1 MIASPA
7 CSASGPLMS
16 RRMYLMGART
26 IRFIRSSVTRTRPR
40 FRNLA
45 RSARSSWNRTLN
57 FSGLHSR
64 YSSPS
69 CSRTCQ
75 YQDSAI
81 STRTLRLSGLP
92 LVGQGRL
99 GDLAGQRAGD
109 VPRPVRAGRVGDLLR
124 QLGREGPA
132 APGERGPLGRV
143 EPDGDAEAHRR
154 LVAVDVEI
162 QLAVVFEEIP
172 PGGL

>member
-1 MIASPA
+1 MIA
-7 CSASGPLMS
+7 
-16 RRMYLMGART
+16 
-26 IRFIRSSVTRTRPR
+26 
-40 FRNLA
+40 
-45 RSARSSWNRTLN
+45 
-57 FSGLHSR
+57 
-64 YSSPS
+64 SPS

-124 QLGREGPA
+124 QLGR
-132 APGERGPLGRV
+132 V
-143 EPDGDAEAHRR
+143 EPDGDAEAHRG
-154 LVAVDVEI
+154 LIAVDVEI

-172 PGGL
+172 PGGLA